1 MFEWVFDLPMVVA
14 GPGIV
19 GGLSLFALIGLHL
32 VRRHV
37 LPRLQM
43 GSEDSEVG
51 GAMLQAVMT
60 IYGLALALI
69 AVSVWQNYMNVSQTL
84 SQEATSL
91 AALYRDVGSYPEPAR
106 AQLQEKLR
114 EYVRYIIHD
123 VWPLQRRGQFP
134 TGGVERMN

>member
-1 MFEWVFDLPMVVA
+1 MLEWVFDLPMVVT

-19 GGLSLFALIGLHL
+19 VGLGLFAVIGLHL

-37 LPRLQM
+37 LPRLRIVP
-43 GSEDSEVG
+43 EDSESG
-51 GAMLQAVMT
+51 GAMLQAVMA

-91 AALYRDVGSYPEPAR
+91 ATLYRDVSSYPEPAR
-106 AQLQEKLR
+106 TQLQERLR
-114 EYVRYIIHD
+114 DYVRYIIHD

-134 TGGVERMN
+134 TGGVER